1 MEQQDLNGGYNVPR
15 IIPDLQNHHFSD
27 QCQNRENKGYSP
39 RRGHPSILDDM
50 LLNSIPIDCHH
61 YQHQNL
67 DVLPF

>member
-1 MEQQDLNGGYNVPR
+1 MEQQDPNVCHSVPG
-15 IIPDLQNHHFSD
+15 IISDFPHRYVSD
-27 QCQNRENKGYSP
+27 QCENREIKGRAP
-39 RRGHPSILDDM
+39 RLGFPGLLDVM